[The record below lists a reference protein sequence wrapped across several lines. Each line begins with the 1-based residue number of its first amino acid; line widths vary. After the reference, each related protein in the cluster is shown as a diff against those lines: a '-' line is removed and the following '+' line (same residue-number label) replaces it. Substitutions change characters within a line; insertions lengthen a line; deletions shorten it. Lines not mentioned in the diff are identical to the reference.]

1 VPSTAAWVD
10 TGFLVAL
17 FSRSDSHH
25 KSALAFLERSG
36 HLELHSI
43 WPVVSEANFFL
54 NPQAREALL
63 EWLAQGPIVFHEL
76 SLADLKSVQT
86 TMKKYRNLKPDF
98 ADAVL
103 VTFASELGIDKIIT
117 VDVRNFSAYRIRNGK
132 SFERLW
138 L

>member
-1 VPSTAAWVD
+1 MPNTAAWVD

-17 FSRSDSHH
+17 FSRTDGHH
-25 KSALAFLERSG
+25 QSALVFLEQSP

-43 WPVVSEANFFL
+43 WPVVTEAVFFL
-54 NPQAREALL
+54 TPQARKALIDWL
-63 EWLAQGPIVFHEL
+63 EQGPIIFHEL
-76 SLADLKSVQT
+76 SLADLKGVRA

-103 VTFASELGIDKIIT
+103 VTFASELGIAKIIT
-117 VDVRNFSAYRIRNGK
+117 VDVRDFSAYRIRNGK
-132 SFERLW
+132 AFERLW